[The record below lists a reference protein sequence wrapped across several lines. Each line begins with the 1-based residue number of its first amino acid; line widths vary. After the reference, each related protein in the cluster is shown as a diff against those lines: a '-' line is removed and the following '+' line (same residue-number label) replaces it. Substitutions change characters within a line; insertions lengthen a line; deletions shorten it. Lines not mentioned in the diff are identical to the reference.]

1 MININAMMR
10 FIFAHSNISI
20 LIKTNSSV
28 KFPCDQHNKKKN
40 GTKKRMNKCKSNT
53 NKIDE
58 NQMKLNKFDDCK
70 LLFGTFQFHPKRIIY
85 ENLILCKI
93 NRNEK
98 VCGKQK
104 LKLPVTTKKKK
115 MQMKNDKLMRFGCRI
130 VDT

>member
-1 MININAMMR
+1 
-10 FIFAHSNISI
+10 
-20 LIKTNSSV
+20 
-28 KFPCDQHNKKKN
+28 
-40 GTKKRMNKCKSNT
+40 MNKCKSNT